1 MKQSLIAI
9 LLLANGSLFAQ
20 KNPYGLTND
29 LLDNKE
35 KTLAKYIPMNG
46 KEYLFAAYVIE
57 PDEFLGKLEVFKKD
71 IQTSIDAEQ
80 NAAVKELKAKDLDY
94 YTRNVLKHYIL
105 YYGMD
110 SVGMVNVEKVLV
122 AKKGAPDFGK
132 AIDSAFKK
140 VYLKKL
146 SPEERTK
153 LDEKVMEGG
162 TPDEVTL
169 FKRSGSYRQWVEEY
183 ISKLRMSKYKADT
196 TLGYEGQ
203 NLVKFRV
210 VQKEITEPFIKEYLS
225 YNLTGLVM
233 KLVKSETARDEAYQ
247 TFMAIVTNSNAKNEL
262 KQIHENNKMM
272 ASNATAP
279 DFNYVNVNNRKVAL
293 KDLRG
298 KYVYIDVWATW
309 CGPCKAEIPFLQKVE
324 KDYHDKN
331 ISFVSLSVDRQSD
344 KGKWE
349 KYVREHNLGG
359 IQVIADKDFESEFV
373 KKFNIAAIPR
383 FILIDPKGK
392 IVSGNALRPSDPELR
407 VLLDKLL

>member
-1 MKQSLIAI
+1 
-9 LLLANGSLFAQ
+9 
-20 KNPYGLTND
+20 
-29 LLDNKE
+29 
-35 KTLAKYIPMNG
+35 
-46 KEYLFAAYVIE
+46 
-57 PDEFLGKLEVFKKD
+57 
-71 IQTSIDAEQ
+71 
-80 NAAVKELKAKDLDY
+80 
-94 YTRNVLKHYIL
+94 
-105 YYGMD
+105 MD
-110 SVGMVNVEKVLV
+110 SIGMANVEKVLV

-153 LDEKVMEGG
+153 LDDKVMEGG
-162 TPDEVTL
+162 NSNEVAL
-169 FKRSGSYRQWVEEY
+169 FKRSGSYRKWMEEL
-183 ISKLRMSKYKADT
+183 ITRLRTTKYKADT

-203 NLVKFRV
+203 NLVKLRV
-210 VQKEITEPFIKEYLS
+210 VQQEITEPFIKEYLS
-225 YNLTGLVM
+225 YNLTSLVM

-247 TFMAIVTNSNAKNEL
+247 TFMALVTNGNAKNEL

-279 DFNYVNVNNRKVAL
+279 DFNYVNVDNRKVAL

-309 CGPCKAEIPFLQKVE
+309 CGPCKAEIPFLQKIE

-331 ISFVSLSVDRQSD
+331 IQFVSLSVDRQAD

-349 KYVREHNLGG
+349 KYVRENNLGG
-359 IQVIADKDFESEFV
+359 IQVIADKDFESEFI

-392 IVSGNALRPSDPELR
+392 IVSGNELRPSDPELK